1 MITWMSGNF
10 GLEIV
15 PALDIQSIDTMA
27 SSNSDPFFLEDPAP
41 NDVKGKRNTN
51 FPFVGYANKS

>member
-1 MITWMSGNF
+1 MITWTSGDF

-27 SSNSDPFFLEDPAP
+27 SSSSDPFFVEDPAL

-51 FPFVGYANKS
+51 D